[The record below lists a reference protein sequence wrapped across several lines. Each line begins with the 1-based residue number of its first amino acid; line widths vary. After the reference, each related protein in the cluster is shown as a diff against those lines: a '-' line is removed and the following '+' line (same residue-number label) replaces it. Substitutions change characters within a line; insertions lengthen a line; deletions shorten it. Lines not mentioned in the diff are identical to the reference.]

1 MQIQCCNES
10 KQSLWAYDV
19 SPLLST
25 HIFLSIIANCIMKV
39 EFSYK
44 IFALYSRYSRL
55 NHPIGNPDSNLAA
68 LNGEAEY
75 SNTIREF
82 NRNISSQNH
91 ETEIE
96 RGQGLS
102 RKLRNT
108 VLMCRMRRGGP
119 RPKLP
124 SPIRAAEC
132 FQPLLVFMGVESR
145 RKIETGLERG
155 QGLSR

>member
-1 MQIQCCNES
+1 MQHMFARLGQSTSECGPERGQIIADAVPCRVGPWNELKTGPFDRSAKKIRRTMQIQCCNES

-55 NHPIGNPDSNLAA
+55 NHPIGDPDSNLAA
-68 LNGEAEY
+68 LNGAAEY

-96 RGQGLS
+96 RGQRLS
-102 RKLRNT
+102 RFL
-108 VLMCRMRRGGP
+108 
-119 RPKLP
+119 
-124 SPIRAAEC
+124 
-132 FQPLLVFMGVESR
+132 
-145 RKIETGLERG
+145 
-155 QGLSR
+155 